1 MRAPQARA
9 GARTPRSSLLVR
21 VVATCALVLAVPG
34 LFQGCSGC
42 TCAECFSAGVA
53 QHTKHEA
60 VKSYVY
66 SAPLES
72 TEREIRAVVFE
83 RNGSISTDHA
93 TRTATLSATGT
104 NGTVTHFRFSPVGKD
119 RYTLTVE
126 DVRTYDSPDGG
137 TETRINRD
145 LDTELRI
152 AMRVDPAWAAE
163 VDESAKARAERAE
176 RVGRGCDRG
185 CELGCR
191 ACETCAKISK

>member
-1 MRAPQARA
+1 MRPSKARA
-9 GARTPRSSLLVR
+9 RSSLLAR
-21 VVATCALVLAVPG
+21 VVAASVLVLAVPA

-66 SAPLES
+66 SAPLET
-72 TEREIRAVVFE
+72 TEKEIRAVVFE

-93 TRTATLSATGT
+93 SRTSTLSATWT
-104 NGTVTHFRFSPVGKD
+104 NGSVTRYRFSPIGKE

-126 DVRTYDSPDGG
+126 DVHTYDSPDGG
-137 TETRINRD
+137 TETRIDRD
-145 LDTELRI
+145 LETELRI

-163 VDESAKARAERAE
+163 IAESAKARAERAE

>member
-1 MRAPQARA
+1 MSSRRARK
-9 GARTPRSSLLVR
+9 RTSLLSR
-21 VVATCALVLAVPG
+21 VIATSVLVLAIPAF
-34 LFQGCSGC
+34 FQGCSGC

-66 SAPLES
+66 SAPLET

-83 RNGSISTDHA
+83 RNGSISTEHA
-93 TRTATLSATGT
+93 TRTATLSATAT
-104 NGTVTHFRFSPVGKD
+104 NGTVTRFRFSPVGKD

-126 DVRTYDSPDGG
+126 EERIGTSADGG
-137 TETRINRD
+137 PETRIDRD
-145 LDTELRI
+145 LDTEVRI

-163 VDESAKARAERAE
+163 VNESAAERAKRAE

>member
-1 MRAPQARA
+1 MSSGRARK
-9 GARTPRSSLLVR
+9 RSPVLSR
-21 VVATCALVLAVPG
+21 VIATSVLVLAIPA

-53 QHTKHEA
+53 EHTKHEA

-66 SAPLES
+66 SAPLET

-93 TRTATLSATGT
+93 TRTATLSATAT

-126 DVRTYDSPDGG
+126 EVRTYDSPDGG
-137 TETRINRD
+137 TETRIDRD
-145 LDTELRI
+145 FDTEVRI

-163 VDESAKARAERAE
+163 VNESAAARAKRAE

-185 CELGCR
+185 CELGCQ